1 MKREEWWGGGGS
13 VGIRIPQDRCVEAG
27 EERGG
32 ARGAKRSSPEFHV
45 WVTLVSTTVPWRSVV
60 HVSLSFSYS
69 RGLTGVGSGS
79 GKPEVGSRLPHFI
92 THSSLA
98 HQMTQ
103 VLTPLSLD
111 GLVPSAPLPNVHY
124 FKYFPSI
131 WSRAR
136 IHKLT

>member
-1 MKREEWWGGGGS
+1 M
-13 VGIRIPQDRCVEAG
+13 
-27 EERGG
+27 
-32 ARGAKRSSPEFHV
+32 
-45 WVTLVSTTVPWRSVV
+45 
-60 HVSLSFSYS
+60 
-69 RGLTGVGSGS
+69 GSGS
-79 GKPEVGSRLPHFI
+79 GKPEVGSRLLPHFI

-98 HQMTQ
+98 QVTQ
-103 VLTPLSLD
+103 VLSPLSLD